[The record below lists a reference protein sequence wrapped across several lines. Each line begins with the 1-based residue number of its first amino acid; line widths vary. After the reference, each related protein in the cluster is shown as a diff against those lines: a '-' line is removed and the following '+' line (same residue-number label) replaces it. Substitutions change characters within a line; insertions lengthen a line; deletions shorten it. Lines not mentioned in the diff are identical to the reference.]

1 MEVFMRELKEGM
13 IFKNYNELCDY
24 VEQKQKTGE
33 SKIAQMKMFEKYF
46 KFHKEGHKI
55 IIDEV
60 IDMNIPK
67 DVRQNMY
74 TQLMQ
79 KILLDKFISD
89 SKSENTKIKT
99 YTINDLVRIA
109 NLANE
114 DYIFNKRKNVKLS
127 EETGISLINIK
138 EFYTLTESKIYN
150 LINRALD
157 KLVKDSLIRYNVSV
171 MYKVKDN
178 KYNIHVPM
186 NENQLDILMDCERE
200 VLLDMRHTSD
210 YEADRVPNKFHI
222 IYRNEYD
229 DFMFAVC
236 KLFFQKTKIPVEFYY
251 NTVEVHFGSFLEME
265 RDRLERHILNN
276 ERQFLRITLNDKIVE
291 DSKKQYDNRREKA
304 LNDIYEEKNMTPH
317 EADKAFRRASN
328 EYVSDGHTLVDML
341 IKMKN

>member
-1 MEVFMRELKEGM
+1 MEKKIETGTV
-13 IFKNYNELCDY
+13 FKNYAELCNVMGIPVTD
-24 VEQKQKTGE
+24 GN
-33 SKIAQMKMFEKYF
+33 SKKSQMKMFEKYF

-60 IDMNIPK
+60 IDVNIPK

-89 SKSENTKIKT
+89 SKADNTMIKT

-114 DYIFNKRKNVKLS
+114 DYIHNKRKNLQLS
-127 EETGISLINIK
+127 EETGISLISIK

-157 KLVKDSLIRYNVSV
+157 KLSKDSLIRYNVSI
-171 MYKVKDN
+171 MYKVMDS
-178 KYNIHVPM
+178 KYKIHVPM
-186 NENQLDILMDCERE
+186 NERQLDILMDCERE
-200 VLLDMRHTSD
+200 VLLNMRHDRD
-210 YEADRVPNKFHI
+210 YKNDRVPNKFHI
-222 IYRNEYD
+222 IYRDEYD
-229 DFMFAVC
+229 DFMKQVC
-236 KLFFQKTKIPVEFYY
+236 RLFFSKTKIPMEFYY
-251 NTVEVHFGSFLEME
+251 NVVEVHFGSFLEME

-276 ERQFLRITLNDKIVE
+276 ERQFLRITLNDKMVE
-291 DSKKQYDNRREKA
+291 DSKKQYDTRRDKA
-304 LNDIYEEKNMTPH
+304 LDDIYNEKETTPY
-317 EADKAFRRASN
+317 EADKLFRRASN
-328 EYVSDGHTLVDML
+328 QYVSDGHTLVDMF